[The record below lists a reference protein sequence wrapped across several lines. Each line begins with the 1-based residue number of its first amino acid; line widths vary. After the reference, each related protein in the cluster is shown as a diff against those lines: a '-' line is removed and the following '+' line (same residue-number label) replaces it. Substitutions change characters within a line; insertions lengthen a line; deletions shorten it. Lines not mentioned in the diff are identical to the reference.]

1 MGLTLEILKLLQ
13 RLNRPL
19 PPPCTQF
26 RQLFATENDHSRVRQ
41 NWVKVIMS
49 VAILTNMNPELA
61 SQFTSFKWRSSG
73 CQENSM
79 ISQGSDI
86 KCIDAFDVV
95 LELNRKRYFKGAGSN
110 HNIPKTSNAF
120 PQIVF
125 TLKKDWKIERK
136 AVLLPFHNHKH
147 TNSTEDE
154 KNYVLTQRSW
164 YLSLS

>member
-1 MGLTLEILKLLQ
+1 MSSVWLIMGLTLEILLQ
-13 RLNRPL
+13 CLNRPL
-19 PPPCTQF
+19 PPPCPQF

-41 NWVKVIMS
+41 NEWKWLMS
-49 VAILTNMNPELA
+49 VAIVTNMNPELA

-73 CQENSM
+73 CQEKSM

-120 PQIVF
+120 PHIVF
-125 TLKKDWKIERK
+125 TRLKNRNKGRK
-136 AVLLPFHNHKH
+136 
-147 TNSTEDE
+147 